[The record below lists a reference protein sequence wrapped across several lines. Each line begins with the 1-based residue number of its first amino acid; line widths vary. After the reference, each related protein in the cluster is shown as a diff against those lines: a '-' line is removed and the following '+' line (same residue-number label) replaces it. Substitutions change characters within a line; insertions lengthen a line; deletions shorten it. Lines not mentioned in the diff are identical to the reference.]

1 MNAFILGIKIGFRQ
15 ENYFFVIGRTPH
27 FVNGLFVALGETA
40 YFAPSD
46 RFSTFRF
53 GVTAV
58 FVKKKSAETPT
69 TYYSKYIFTNDHNS
83 PKALPSLD

>member
-1 MNAFILGIKIGFRQ
+1 MGVFLGPKVLILAQKSVLCYGTS
-15 ENYFFVIGRTPH
+15 N
-27 FVNGLFVALGETA
+27 FVNGQFVALGKTA

-83 PKALPSLD
+83 TKALPSLD